1 MFNAFYLMGK
11 YMTETI
17 ILICV
22 LFVMLISTAWLLKTI
37 SVLSHKTNIKIYK
50 KKEINNDDDD

>member
-1 MFNAFYLMGK
+1 MGE
-11 YMTETI
+11 YMTEI
-17 ILICV
+17 IVLICV
-22 LFVMLISTAWLLKTI
+22 LFFMLISTAWLLKTI

>member
-1 MFNAFYLMGK
+1 MGK
-11 YMTETI
+11 YMTEI
-17 ILICV
+17 IVFVCV
-22 LFVMLISTAWLLKTI
+22 LFFMLISTAWLLKII

>member
-1 MFNAFYLMGK
+1 
-11 YMTETI
+11 MTEI
-17 ILICV
+17 IVLICV
-22 LFVMLISTAWLLKTI
+22 LFGMLISSTWLLKTI